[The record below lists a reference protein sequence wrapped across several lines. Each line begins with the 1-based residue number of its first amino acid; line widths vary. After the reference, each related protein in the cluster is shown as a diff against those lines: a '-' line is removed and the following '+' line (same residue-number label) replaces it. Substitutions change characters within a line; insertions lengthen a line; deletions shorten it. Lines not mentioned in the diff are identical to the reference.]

1 LFRGHSSAPERRTAG
16 AEAGVIRKRREGLQV
31 QVFAGRDPLTGRKRW
46 VSRQVPGQTKAAYR
60 EAKKVEAQLLEQVD
74 RGEHREG
81 RSRTGGEL
89 VERWLEWRQQVRPI
103 SPVTVANYRG
113 AIDRYIIPTLGRA
126 KVHEVDAATI
136 DALYARVRAHGGKCR
151 DCWKR
156 VHRREPPLRAGER
169 YRPRPGADAR
179 ASLGWYRQLDQEWD
193 RALGL
198 RWRPS
203 LLLLPDGPPATLA
216 AWPGV
221 ELLGADRIAEL
232 TPGLAPVAAGLLAH
246 DQAQVHPLRL
256 AAVLARRAGSVATGT
271 AMVDAEV
278 AGGRIVRVRTTTGDL
293 WPGVVVFATGLAPE
307 RWVRLPQRLVKGHL
321 VATEPGRFGL
331 PCGVHAP
338 GLGIGPTGDGKPV
351 IDRVPGIGNAW
362 VSAGHDGT
370 GLLLAAATGQA
381 IATWIATGTRPE
393 QVDSFGLSRFGQPG
407 PS

>member
-1 LFRGHSSAPERRTAG
+1 MQARPATLWADTLDPRDHALLDPGVPAGLDRRPDVLVVGGGVIGLAIAVFCRRAGLGRILVIEAARLAAG
-16 AEAGVIRKRREGLQV
+16 ASGGAGGALVPELHRLS
-31 QVFAGRDPLTGRKRW
+31 DP
-46 VSRQVPGQTKAAYR
+46 PAF
-60 EAKKVEAQLLEQVD
+60 
-74 RGEHREG
+74 
-81 RSRTGGEL
+81 
-89 VERWLEWRQQVRPI
+89 
-103 SPVTVANYRG
+103 VA
-113 AIDRYIIPTLGRA
+113 L
-126 KVHEVDAATI
+126 
-136 DALYARVRAHGGKCR
+136 
-151 DCWKR
+151 
-156 VHRREPPLRAGER
+156 
-169 YRPRPGADAR
+169 AR

-338 GLGIGPTGDGKPV
+338 GLGIGPTGDGGLLAGGTREEGDPSPEVRPEVVARIRRRLGELLPAARGVRLRHRWCCFRPATGDGQPV

-370 GLLLAAATGQA
+370 GLLLAPATGDA
-381 IATWIATGTRPE
+381 IATWIANGTRPE

>member
-1 LFRGHSSAPERRTAG
+1 MPCT
-16 AEAGVIRKRREGLQV
+16 
-31 QVFAGRDPLTGRKRW
+31 
-46 VSRQVPGQTKAAYR
+46 PG
-60 EAKKVEAQLLEQVD
+60 
-74 RGEHREG
+74 
-81 RSRTGGEL
+81 
-89 VERWLEWRQQVRPI
+89 
-103 SPVTVANYRG
+103 
-113 AIDRYIIPTLGRA
+113 
-126 KVHEVDAATI
+126 
-136 DALYARVRAHGGKCR
+136 VRAHGGKCR

-338 GLGIGPTGDGKPV
+338 GLGIGPTGDGQPV